1 MVKIL
6 SILGFLA
13 AHMGVTFVTKIF
25 AYGVLGGARGNA
37 ASTQPCAG
45 GLVVALYAYATVQ
58 AFIALKA

>member
-1 MVKIL
+1 
-6 SILGFLA
+6 
-13 AHMGVTFVTKIF
+13 MGATFVTKIF